1 MLQRPVEPGQY
12 TSIALSER
20 LDEAGI
26 AASVG
31 SVGSSYDNAL
41 AETINGLFKTELIKP
56 RAPWKGMDGVEFAT
70 AEWVDW
76 FNQRRIYEYCGDIA
90 PVELERAY
98 YAGHTQPVEE
108 LELSHH

>member
-1 MLQRPVEPGQY
+1 M
-12 TSIALSER
+12 SEH
-20 LDEAGI
+20 LCEAGI

-56 RAPWKGMDGVEFAT
+56 RAPWPGIDPVEFAT
-70 AEWVDW
+70 EEWVGW
-76 FNQRRIYEYCGDIA
+76 FNHRRIYEYCGDIA
-90 PVELERAY
+90 PAELEQAY
-98 YAGHTQPVEE
+98 YAGHSQPVQE